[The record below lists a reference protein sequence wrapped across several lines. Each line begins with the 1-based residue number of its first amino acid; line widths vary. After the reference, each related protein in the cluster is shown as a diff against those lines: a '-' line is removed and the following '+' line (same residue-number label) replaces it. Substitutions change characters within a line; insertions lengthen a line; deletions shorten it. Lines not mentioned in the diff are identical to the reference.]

1 MIKKTFLG
9 IAIGLISFFIF
20 IYLGG
25 TRVIMESGDKTQDL
39 GREMKNIGKKAEKF
53 QEDFRK
59 NVEDEYRE
67 VEIWLDKKR

>member
-9 IAIGLISFFIF
+9 IAIGLISFFVF

-25 TRVIMESGDKTQDL
+25 TRVIIESGDRTQDL
-39 GREMKNIGKKAEKF
+39 EREMKNIGKKAEKI
-53 QEDFRK
+53 QRDFRK

-67 VEIWLDKKR
+67 VEIWLDKRQ